1 MRKYGLWMA
10 GVFLIVV
17 HVIVLA
23 AAFIAPYDPVDQ
35 DRMHAWA
42 PPTRL
47 HFRDASGLHLRP
59 FVHDLQIS
67 GFDDYAENPGA
78 KYAVRF
84 LCNGSEYS
92 FLGLFHARRHLF
104 CSERPAKIFLLGT
117 DGFGRD
123 VFSRLLYGAQISLG
137 AGLLATGICL
147 AVALVI
153 GIIAGYR
160 GGWTDE
166 VLMGSSELL
175 LTLPWLY
182 LLLALRAALPLHI
195 GPAESFLLIVCVVS
209 LLGWARPARLVRGV
223 VLSAKTR
230 NYVAAARGF
239 GASEFY
245 IVRRHILPAVFAV
258 LLTQAAMLVPQY
270 VAAEVS
276 LSFFALG
283 VSEPTPSWG
292 NMLGTLQQYRVLTT
306 YWWMLAPA
314 VALIVISVT
323 YCFLADTIQMRLQS
337 RST

>member
-1 MRKYGLWMA
+1 MRRYGIWIA
-10 GVFLIVV
+10 AIFLLVV
-17 HVIVLA
+17 HAIVLA
-23 AAFIAPYDPVDQ
+23 AGFFAPYDPTAQ

-47 HFRDASGLHLRP
+47 HFRDAAGFHLRP
-59 FVHDLQIS
+59 FVHDLQFVDF
-67 GFDDYAENPGA
+67 GTYAEDPNTTAP
-78 KYAVRF
+78 VRF
-84 LCNGSEYS
+84 FCQGPSYS
-92 FLGLFHARRHLF
+92 IAGVIHAQRHLF
-104 CSERPAKIFLLGT
+104 CSGDTVHVSLLGT

-137 AGLLATGICL
+137 AGLLATALCL
-147 AVALVI
+147 SFGLVI
-153 GIIAGYR
+153 GLIAGYR

-182 LLLALRAALPLHI
+182 LLLALRAALPLHM
-195 GPAESFLLIVCVVS
+195 GAAQSFLLVVCVVS

-245 IVRRHILPAVFAV
+245 LIRRHILPSVFAV
-258 LLTQAAMLVPQY
+258 LLTQAALLVPQY

-283 VSEPTPSWG
+283 VGEPTPSWG
-292 NMLGTLQQYRVLTT
+292 NMLSALQQYQVLTS

-323 YCFLADTIQMRLQS
+323 YCFLADTIQTRLQS
-337 RST
+337 PST